1 MGAARSK
8 HKAKDFLRLSF
19 QEYLKD
25 IHDIPYNLFQ
35 QMEEELGREAS
46 LLILRRAGERY
57 GRKMGMGHVSKFGK
71 VDDFQDFTNLWH
83 KVIATPLWKGT
94 QDSEIIEE
102 GSAHLSM
109 RVTSCLWAETF
120 KSLGDV
126 EAGYLMCCNC
136 DHEMV
141 HAYNPRIH
149 LTRTR
154 TIMLGDDH
162 CNHTFYW
169 E

>member
-1 MGAARSK
+1 MVTGTSK
-8 HKAKDFLRLSF
+8 RKAKDSLKVSYR
-19 QEYLKD
+19 EYIRD

-35 QMEEELGREAS
+35 QMEQELGREAALS
-46 LLILRRAGERY
+46 ILRRAGERH
-57 GRKMGMGHVSKFGK
+57 GRKMGEAHVSRFGK
-71 VDDFQDFTNLWH
+71 AESFQDFRELWH

-102 GSAHLSM
+102 SPDHLSM
-109 RVTSCLWAETF
+109 RITRCLWAETF

-141 HAYNPRIH
+141 RAYNPR
-149 LTRTR
+149 LRLSRTR

-162 CNHTFYW
+162 CNHMFYF